1 MASVGKD
8 LGWFSR
14 FPRLKVSLKSA
25 IKASAR
31 AAAISASHR
40 GAVASE
46 FTYMSSQAL
55 CRGCL
60 STRDISFLPRG
71 RPHNA
76 TRKGQRP
83 LRL

>member
-40 GAVASE
+40 EAVASE
-46 FTYMSSQAL
+46 FAYMSSQAL
-55 CRGCL
+55 CPGCL
-60 STRDISFLPRG
+60 LT
-71 RPHNA
+71 
-76 TRKGQRP
+76 
-83 LRL
+83 